1 MPCKRQILNIHY
13 ATVSF
18 YEDTDIEVALII
30 AVQIIDF
37 SDGQPNRG
45 KKKEYDFDTFK

>member
-1 MPCKRQILNIHY
+1 MTCKRQILNIHY
-13 ATVSF
+13 ATISF
-18 YEDTDIEVALII
+18 CEDVNIEVALIM

-45 KKKEYDFDTFK
+45 KKKNN